1 MKLSRHGT
9 IVDPQE
15 SGGGKM
21 APVAGI
27 LPGDVKGF
35 YYNFLRNKRWI
46 DPLTDHDNDGSGKE
60 EKETTT
66 MMMMPGSAL
75 GMEREDRGKIS
86 IMSLGIG
93 TRTGDQIPK
102 LNYEETPLFFT
113 ILSCHVHLMANCTP
127 LKFSLENK
135 YNGLQMA
142 VKRDYEAFHQVTAR

>member
-60 EKETTT
+60 EKET
-66 MMMMPGSAL
+66 
-75 GMEREDRGKIS
+75 
-86 IMSLGIG
+86 
-93 TRTGDQIPK
+93 
-102 LNYEETPLFFT
+102 
-113 ILSCHVHLMANCTP
+113 
-127 LKFSLENK
+127 
-135 YNGLQMA
+135 
-142 VKRDYEAFHQVTAR
+142 